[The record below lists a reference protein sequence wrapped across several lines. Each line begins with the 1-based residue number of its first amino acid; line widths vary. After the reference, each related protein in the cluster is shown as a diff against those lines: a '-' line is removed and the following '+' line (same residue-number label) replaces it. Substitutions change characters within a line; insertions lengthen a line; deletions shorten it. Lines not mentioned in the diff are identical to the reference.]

1 MAIINKSSNNKFWEK
16 CGEKGTLLHRWRECK
31 LVQPLAWFFRKL
43 NIELPC
49 DPAMP
54 LMGIYLDKTSTQKD
68 SCTPMFTAALFTIA
82 DTWKQLKC
90 PSRWMDKDNV
100 VHIHNRILLSH
111 KKEQNNAI
119 CSNMDATRNY
129 HTKWSQKE
137 KDKHNIFHSYV
148 EYKIWHK

>member
-1 MAIINKSSNNKFWEK
+1 MAIIKKSSNNKCWEK

-68 SCTPMFTAALFTIA
+68 SCTPMFTVALFTIA

-90 PSRWMDKDNV
+90 PSRWMKTTWYIYTIAYYLAIKKNK
-100 VHIHNRILLSH
+100 IMPSAATWMQLEIITLSEVRKRKTNTIYFTH
-111 KKEQNNAI
+111 
-119 CSNMDATRNY
+119 M
-129 HTKWSQKE
+129 
-137 KDKHNIFHSYV
+137 
-148 EYKIWHK
+148 